1 MRVVVAGATGFVGQ
15 ALLKRLVG
23 RVELIGLSRRA
34 RDSSEHVSFRACD
47 LFSLLKTERAL
58 EGADVAVYLVHSMLP
73 QARLTQGSFQDL
85 DLLLADNFA
94 RAAHKAGVSRIVY
107 LGGIAPEGAA
117 LSAHIASRL
126 EVERALSAH
135 GVPVVALRA
144 GLVLGPGGSS
154 FEMMLRLVRRLPVM
168 ICPRWT
174 TTLGQPV
181 ALDDVLDVLERAVLD
196 DTLPSGAYD
205 VAGPDR
211 LSYVDLMRMTGEKL
225 GLKRRFIPLSVFT
238 VGLSLLWLRLVTG
251 APRQLAAPLV
261 QSLKHPMLARDRRIF
276 ERYALEP
283 MPISEALDRALEAG
297 THVSPAP
304 GLSRLAQLHE
314 LRRASPKSCVYSV
327 QRMHLP
333 PGQRARSVARRYAA
347 WLMQLLGPLLRVHVD
362 EQGSLSFV
370 LRVGRRRTLTL
381 LTLTHAKE
389 RSTEDRELYY
399 ITGGLLV
406 DRNAEPGRFEF
417 REVRGRNELI
427 TAVYEF
433 VPALPWQLYR
443 VSQAPLHLWIMR
455 AFARHLRE
463 SCEIDIDAYP
473 LER

>member
-15 ALLKRLVG
+15 ALLKRLQG

-94 RAAHKAGVSRIVY
+94 RAARKAGVPRIVY
-107 LGGIAPEGAA
+107 LGGIVPEGAA

-196 DTLPSGAYD
+196 DALPSGAYD

-276 ERYALEP
+276 ERYALDP
-283 MPISEALDRALEAG
+283 MPISEALDRALDADR
-297 THVSPAP
+297 HASPSV
-304 GLSRLAQLHE
+304 SRLAALHE

-327 QRMHLP
+327 QRMRLP

-347 WLMQLLGPLLRVHVD
+347 WLMQLLGPLLRVYVD
-362 EQGSLSFV
+362 GQGSLSFV
-370 LRVGRRRTLTL
+370 LCVGKKRTLTL

-406 DRNAEPGRFEF
+406 DRDAEPGRFEF
-417 REVRGRNELI
+417 REVRGRDELI
-427 TAVYEF
+427 TAVYDF
-433 VPALPWQLYR
+433 APALPWQLYR
-443 VSQAPLHLWIMR
+443 VTQAPLHLWIMR
-455 AFARHLRE
+455 AFARHLLE
-463 SCEIDIDAYP
+463 SDEIDVDAYR